1 MKFGR
6 LSLAA
11 AALAFG
17 LCGSNAS
24 AANGSNYVHLM
35 NGLDYFILF
44 ANPTPLAGNGFFRCF
59 THEILHAPTKVV
71 NGADANFGT
80 YATKITALHWGNT
93 GSVGFTF
100 NWPLISISSGQGD
113 CRLIDPTTGN
123 VNFGLFTPAPCAA
136 FGGAGY
142 FPPAGPLNSAGPLSN
157 ELDICGAALVNPAGA
172 PNIIVQIFITI
183 AALTGGNPSTIT
195 VPEGDNVVEFLGD
208 NNLQVGPGTR
218 QYPLVS
224 ANEKNLCST
233 VSTLLTTGA
242 TAVFKIPANWEWDVG
257 FGVLDATN
265 DPTVS
270 ANPINPAG
278 LDAQNAFGIDAG
290 QGGRT
295 LSITNSGAGGETMGF
310 LTYDENNAAGGT
322 ARLVLANV
330 YRVSHTCL
338 PGSGITLGTGGPGG
352 PVLSNIIPQMP
363 RASTKIDF
371 LTIALLNS
379 GAWFALTGHNTQ
391 PGGVN
396 IPWFPAPTTGDSG
409 AEGATGGVPIPVPPF
424 PTLPGVALDT
434 SSLNLSGPLGSP
446 GQHIAKTA
454 NNGHSHSCSADITF
468 FP

>member
-11 AALAFG
+11 AAVAFG

-24 AANGSNYVHLM
+24 ASNGSNYVHLM

-71 NGADANFGT
+71 NNADANFGT
-80 YATKITALHWGNT
+80 YATKITAMHWGNT
-93 GSVGFTF
+93 GSVGFTLT
-100 NWPLISISSGQGD
+100 WPLLSISSGQGD
-113 CRLIDPTTGN
+113 CRLIDPSTGLP
-123 VNFGLFTPAPCAA
+123 NFGLFTPAPCAA

-142 FPPAGPLNSAGPLSN
+142 FPPAGPLNSAGTLQN

-172 PNIIVQIFITI
+172 ANQIVQVFITI
-183 AALTGGNPSTIT
+183 AGLTGGNPSTIT
-195 VPEGDNVVEFLGD
+195 VPEGDNVVEFIAD
-208 NNLQVGPGTR
+208 NNLQLGPGTR

-224 ANEKNLCST
+224 ADEKNLCST

-242 TAVFKIPANWEWDVG
+242 TAVFKIPANWEWDAG

-270 ANPINPAG
+270 ATSLNPAG
-278 LDAQNAFGIDAG
+278 LNAQAAFGIDAG

-295 LSITNSGAGGETMGF
+295 LSITNSGAGGETLGF
-310 LTYDENNAAGGT
+310 LTYDENNANSSGH
-322 ARLVLANV
+322 LVLANV

-338 PGSGITLGTGGPGG
+338 PGSGTQFATGGPGG

-363 RASTKIDF
+363 RISTKVDF

-379 GAWFALTGHNTQ
+379 GVWFALTGHNVV

-396 IPWFPAPTTGDSG
+396 IPWFPAATIGDSG
-409 AEGATGGVPIPVPPF
+409 ASGVTGGVLIPVPPF

-434 SSLNLSGPLGSP
+434 SSLNLALPLGFA
-446 GQHIAKTA
+446 GQHLGKTA
-454 NNGHSHSCSADITF
+454 NSGHSNSCSSDITF